1 MAKTKSQPGKLDP
14 GEAISQI
21 EQPSMNW
28 GVIGLFAVALI
39 VIWVIAGMLMPSI
52 GYWGVG
58 TAAVLTVIALGFFLY
73 VLRLSRK
80 SADIARILRTATDKE
95 GREAALEKLRAK
107 EGKGSKK
114 DVLNLIAQAQ
124 LVAQESPGEAIK
136 LLEAV
141 DFKKAPALVHDD
153 VRANLAMLYL
163 RTGRTKDA
171 RALTDEIKLDR
182 QPQASAKAMY
192 ASVVAEALA
201 RTGKGGEAL
210 KVVETYDPADKA
222 YAQVRPA
229 LLRSRVYVYLAV
241 KKRGR
246 VKETMEQ
253 LLAID
258 PNLLGEFVQRGAR
271 PELSRIAKQVLAGA
285 GALPKPK
292 MRMERR

>member
-1 MAKTKSQPGKLDP
+1 MAKKSSPAGKLDP
-14 GEAISQI
+14 AEAIAEI

-28 GVIGLFAVALI
+28 RVIGLFAVAL
-39 VIWVIAGMLMPSI
+39 VVLWVIAGMLTPSI
-52 GYWGVG
+52 GLWGVG
-58 TAAVLTVIALGFFLY
+58 VAAVLTVIALGFFLY

-80 SADIARILRTATDKE
+80 SANIASILRTATDKE

-107 EGKGSKK
+107 AGKGSKK

-124 LVAQESPGEAIK
+124 LVAQENPA
-136 LLEAV
+136 EAV
-141 DFKKAPALVHDD
+141 KVLESIDLKKAPALVHDD

-171 RALTDEIKLDR
+171 RTLADEIKLDR

-201 RTGKGGEAL
+201 RTGEGAEAL
-210 KVVETYDPADKA
+210 KLAETYDPSDSAF
-222 YAQVRPA
+222 AQVRPA

-246 VKETMEQ
+246 IKETMTQ
-253 LLAID
+253 LLGID